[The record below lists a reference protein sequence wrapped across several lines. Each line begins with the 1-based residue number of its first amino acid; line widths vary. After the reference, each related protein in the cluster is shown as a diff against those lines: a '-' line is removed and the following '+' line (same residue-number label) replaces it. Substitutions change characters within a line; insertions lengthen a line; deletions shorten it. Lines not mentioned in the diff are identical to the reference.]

1 MGHHCCSKQKV
12 KRGLWSP
19 EEDEKLVHYISEHG
33 HSCWSSVPKHAGL
46 QRCGKSCRLRWI
58 NYLRPDL
65 KRGTFS
71 EQEERTIIDV
81 HRILGNRWA
90 QIAKHLP
97 GRTDNEV
104 KNFWNSC
111 IKKKLIAQGLDP
123 KTHNLLPASKTLL
136 HGVPAANPSGNNN
149 SNNNLAHFHS
159 NGGAAAATAATTP
172 FTISS
177 PSKAAAAFEVAPPAM
192 YDVVVP
198 NHHATGGM
206 MMGHDHNHHVAAAAA
221 AAMARAGYHPY
232 AENGNGGGVL
242 MSFRDQNGGGVVHA
256 AASMDFMNGSSS
268 SSSMEHHGGGG
279 GMAANGNGF
288 SASMAAA
295 FMDEEAAMW
304 ATAVET
310 PVSMAG
316 LGGMDL
322 PHQHQ
327 QQQLLVQ
334 ESAAVVGPRPPTA
347 TLMMH
352 GGGGAGA
359 MVDKGVV
366 EMVDVSSEVYGGG
379 AGAGAGAT
387 AFDLDLMVESCG
399 MFGAGGGNAGIEQ
412 LQWDC

>member
-19 EEDEKLVHYISEHG
+19 EEDEKLVRYITEHG

-136 HGVPAANPSGNNN
+136 HGGGVTNPSGKGIAQFQ
-149 SNNNLAHFHS
+149 SNAG
-159 NGGAAAATAATTP
+159 GGAAGTATTPP

-177 PSKAAAAFEVAPPAM
+177 PAKAFEVAPSAAM
-192 YDVVVP
+192 PPTLYEVVVP
-198 NHHATGGM
+198 NPGAGGM
-206 MMGHDHNHHVAAAAA
+206 LMAHDHNHQAVTA
-221 AAMARAGYHPY
+221 AAMAPAGYPY
-232 AENGNGGGVL
+232 TDHGNGGGVL
-242 MSFRDQNGGGVVHA
+242 MSFRDQNAVVHA

-268 SSSMEHHGGGG
+268 SSSMDQHAGG
-279 GMAANGNGF
+279 GMANGNGF
-288 SASMAAA
+288 SASMAA

-304 ATAVET
+304 ATAVE
-310 PVSMAG
+310 PGIGGLAG
-316 LGGMDL
+316 MEVAQ
-322 PHQHQ
+322 HHQ

-334 ESAAVVGPRPPTA
+334 EAAVVGPRPT
-347 TLMMH
+347 TLMMN
-352 GGGGAGA
+352 GGAATAGATA
-359 MVDKGVV
+359 MVNKSVD
-366 EMVDVSSEVYGGG
+366 MVDVSSAVYGGVG
-379 AGAGAGAT
+379 ATAT
-387 AFDLDLMVESCG
+387 AFDLDLMVDSCG
-399 MFGAGGGNAGIEQ
+399 MFCGGAGNAMEQ

>member
-19 EEDEKLVHYISEHG
+19 EEDEKLVRYISEHG

-136 HGVPAANPSGNNN
+136 HGVGGAANPSGNGLAQFQ
-149 SNNNLAHFHS
+149 SNN
-159 NGGAAAATAATTP
+159 GVAAAGTTP

-177 PSKAAAAFEVAPPAM
+177 PAKAAAFDVAPPAIPPAL
-192 YDVVVP
+192 YDVVLP
-198 NHHATGGM
+198 ANPAGGM
-206 MMGHDHNHHVAAAAA
+206 LMAHDHHHHQAAAAA
-221 AAMARAGYHPY
+221 AVVAYPY
-232 AENGNGGGVL
+232 ADHGNGGGVL
-242 MSFRDQNGGGVVHA
+242 MSFRDQNANVHG

-268 SSSMEHHGGGG
+268 SSSMEQHGGGG
-279 GMAANGNGF
+279 MSNGNGF
-288 SASMAAA
+288 SASMAA

-304 ATAVET
+304 ATAVE
-310 PVSMAG
+310 PPGMGG
-316 LGGMDL
+316 LAGMD
-322 PHQHQ
+322 QVAQ
-327 QQQLLVQ
+327 QQQVLVQ
-334 ESAAVVGPRPPTA
+334 DAAVGVGPT

-352 GGGGAGA
+352 GGAATGAGA
-359 MVDKGVV
+359 MVDKSV
-366 EMVDVSSEVYGGG
+366 EMVDVSSAVYGGAGG
-379 AGAGAGAT
+379 ATAT

-399 MFGAGGGNAGIEQ
+399 MFCGGGGGAGNAMEQ

>member
-19 EEDEKLVHYISEHG
+19 EEDEKLVRYISEHG

-46 QRCGKSCRLRWI
+46 QRCGKSCRL
-58 NYLRPDL
+58 
-65 KRGTFS
+65 
-71 EQEERTIIDV
+71 
-81 HRILGNRWA
+81 RWA

-136 HGVPAANPSGNNN
+136 HGGGGGGAANPSGNGLAQFQ
-149 SNNNLAHFHS
+149 SNN
-159 NGGAAAATAATTP
+159 GAAAAGTTP

-177 PSKAAAAFEVAPPAM
+177 PAKAAAYDVAPPAIPPAL
-192 YDVVVP
+192 YDVVLP
-198 NHHATGGM
+198 ANPAGGM
-206 MMGHDHNHHVAAAAA
+206 LMAHDHHHHHQVAAAAA
-221 AAMARAGYHPY
+221 PVGYPY
-232 AENGNGGGVL
+232 ADHGGNGGGVL
-242 MSFRDQNGGGVVHA
+242 MSFRDQNAGVHG

-268 SSSMEHHGGGG
+268 SSSMEQLGGGG
-279 GMAANGNGF
+279 GMSSNGNGSF
-288 SASMAAA
+288 SASMAA

-304 ATAVET
+304 ATAVA
-310 PVSMAG
+310 PPGMGG
-316 LGGMDL
+316 LAGMD
-322 PHQHQ
+322 QVAQ
-327 QQQLLVQ
+327 QQQQQQVLVQ
-334 ESAAVVGPRPPTA
+334 DAAVGVAPT

-352 GGGGAGA
+352 GGGAATAGA
-359 MVDKGVV
+359 MVVDKSV
-366 EMVDVSSEVYGGG
+366 EMVDVSSAVYGG
-379 AGAGAGAT
+379 ATAT

-399 MFGAGGGNAGIEQ
+399 MFCGGGGAGNAMEQ

>member
-19 EEDEKLVHYISEHG
+19 EEDERLVRYITQHG

-123 KTHNLLPASKTLL
+123 KTHNLLPASKSLL
-136 HGVPAANPSGNNN
+136 HGGGGGGANPSGNNM
-149 SNNNLAHFHS
+149 AQFHS
-159 NGGAAAATAATTP
+159 NGGGGAAATP

-177 PSKAAAAFEVAPPAM
+177 PAKGGFEAAVPPAL

-198 NHHATGGM
+198 ANPAGGM
-206 MMGHDHNHHVAAAAA
+206 LMAADDHSYHAAAAA
-221 AAMARAGYHPY
+221 APARYPY
-232 AENGNGGGVL
+232 TDHGNGGGGVL
-242 MSFRDQNGGGVVHA
+242 MSFRDQNAGVHG

-268 SSSMEHHGGGG
+268 SSSMDQHTG
-279 GMAANGNGF
+279 GMPCGNGGF
-288 SASMAAA
+288 SASMAA

-304 ATAVET
+304 ASAVE
-310 PVSMAG
+310 PGMGVA
-316 LGGMDL
+316 GMDL
-322 PHQHQ
+322 PQ
-327 QQQLLVQ
+327 QQQQQQQIQLVQ
-334 ESAAVVGPRPPTA
+334 QETAVVGPRPTA
-347 TLMMH
+347 LMLTDVAAT
-352 GGGGAGA
+352 AGA
-359 MVDKGVV
+359 MAGKSV
-366 EMVDVSSEVYGGG
+366 EMVDVSSVVYGGG
-379 AGAGAGAT
+379 GGGAT
-387 AFDLDLMVESCG
+387 AAFDLDLMVESCG
-399 MFGAGGGNAGIEQ
+399 MFCGGAGNAMEQ